1 MFVIHPKDKTTAM
14 LSALYD
20 GLEAQ
25 VVDDYRSTKEVG
37 HLLRHVSTQERIML
51 LGHGSDKGLFFRA
64 DDSKDELAS
73 PSFSRH
79 GKADQAP
86 LCSLGLTKTF
96 DKIIVGHPH
105 AYHLR
110 KHGGNIVAV
119 WCNFDQFARAE
130 GLHGLFTGMIVSE
143 LSEAILYNVEATQEE
158 LDRENVKLAQRLR
171 ALLDEKIPLSEIPE
185 RMLVLDDV
193 HSPLTTFNY
202 KNFYYL

>member
-1 MFVIHPKDKTTAM
+1 MLVIHPKDKTTVM

-25 VVDDYRSTKEVG
+25 VVIDCRSTKEMG

-64 DDSKDELAS
+64 DESKE
-73 PSFSRH
+73 
-79 GKADQAP
+79 G
-86 LCSLGLTKTF
+86 F

-105 AYHLR
+105 TYHLR
-110 KHGGNIVAV
+110 KHGGNMVAV
-119 WCNFDQFARAE
+119 WCNADQFARAE

-143 LSEAILYNVEATQEE
+143 LSEALLYQVETTQEE
-158 LDRENVKLAQRLR
+158 LDRENVKVAMRLR
-171 ALLDEKIPLSEIPE
+171 SLLDARIPLNEIPKQ
-185 RMLVLDDV
+185 MLAMDDV

-202 KNFYYL
+202 KNFYYI

>member
-1 MFVIHPKDKTTAM
+1 MIMLVIHPKDKTTAM

-25 VVDDYRSTKEVG
+25 VVDDYRSTNVIG
-37 HLLRHVSTQERIML
+37 HLLHHVSKQERIML

-64 DDSKDELAS
+64 DDSKDE
-73 PSFSRH
+73 
-79 GKADQAP
+79 
-86 LCSLGLTKTF
+86 F

-110 KHGGNIVAV
+110 KHGGNMVAV
-119 WCNFDQFARAE
+119 WCNADQFARAE

-143 LSEAILYNVEATQEE
+143 LSEALLYQVETTQEE
-158 LDRENVKLAQRLR
+158 LDRENVKLALRLR
-171 ALLDEKIPLSEIPE
+171 ALLDERIPLSEIPK
-185 RMLVLDDV
+185 RMLAMDDV

-202 KNFYYL
+202 KNFYYI